1 MSEPLLSIEALRVT
15 LRGADGPVPVIKRLD
30 LQVQP
35 GEIVG
40 IAGLVGA
47 GRTTLLR
54 AIAGAEATAKGT
66 MRVDGEPVAWP
77 RSPRAALKR
86 GIAMIPES
94 RKDDGLVLGMRG
106 ADNIALADLAGVSK
120 GWWVSERSLRRRSQ
134 ELAQRVGLDPDR
146 VGAPARDLSGGN
158 QQKLLLARWLLRRPR
173 VLLADEPTRGI
184 DVGAKQEVMNVLRS
198 FAGEGTSIV
207 IVSSE
212 LEEIEA
218 ISDRVIVL
226 WQGQTL
232 KELDRE
238 RGEISVSRMVHAAFG
253 LDRREA

>member
-1 MSEPLLSIEALRVT
+1 
-15 LRGADGPVPVIKRLD
+15 
-30 LQVQP
+30 
-35 GEIVG
+35 
-40 IAGLVGA
+40 
-47 GRTTLLR
+47 
-54 AIAGAEATAKGT
+54 
-66 MRVDGEPVAWP
+66 
-77 RSPRAALKR
+77 
-86 GIAMIPES
+86 MIPES

-134 ELAQRVGLDPDR
+134 ELAQRVGLDPER

-198 FAGEGTSIV
+198 FAGEGTSII

-238 RGEISVSRMVHAAFG
+238 RGEITVSRMVHAAFG